1 MNFINQY
8 SFLIVAIAAIILLI
22 FFLFRKGF
30 EGGNLTLIGALI
42 LGLVLAFLILRPG
55 VSSTQEAEEVLA
67 QIGSGQ
73 PVLLQFQS
81 NY

>member
-1 MNFINQY
+1 MDFINQY
-8 SFLIVAIAAIILLI
+8 SFLIAATAAIVLLI
-22 FFLFRKGF
+22 FFLLRRGF
-30 EGGNLTLIGALI
+30 EGSNLTLIGALI
-42 LGLVLAFLILRPG
+42 LGLTLAFLILRPG
-55 VSSTQEAEEVLA
+55 VSSTQETEEVLA